1 MLSIEDVNFIYYQKG
16 KKCWSLL
23 KQGPVKTSFIIV
35 PSLYAEPVISYG
47 YSFDLRPAAKNVERK
62 FFYETSFILGE
73 SCVKNWRRL
82 EKSNFLAQVCEM
94 FFI

>member
-1 MLSIEDVNFIYYQKG
+1 MSQYFYGFHISRVCGPSYRMIYELLTKE
-16 KKCWSLL
+16 KKE
-23 KQGPVKTSFIIV
+23 SF
-35 PSLYAEPVISYG
+35 LH
-47 YSFDLRPAAKNVERK
+47 
-62 FFYETSFILGE
+62 ETSFIPGE